1 MDGNF
6 SMAPPHFLQLY
17 VIHVPLGDSTVPAVY
32 AFLER
37 KTESTYQELFEAISD
52 RCGEFGA
59 DLEPSTVIIDFE
71 LAVKRAL
78 LTTFGLN
85 TDVRFCFYHL
95 TQSTWRKIQ
104 ELRGVGHLVRL

>member
-1 MDGNF
+1 
-6 SMAPPHFLQLY
+6 MAPPHFLQLY